1 MRGRAHLGRR
11 QPIAPHLSRPFQTIY
26 FAGINGTAAW
36 IAPAHAF
43 AAVGTVVIPPVT
55 GTAAWRAAAH
65 RFSAT
70 GSTLLIS
77 GTGDWTA
84 AAHRFSAR
92 GGSYRTDNPLVTT
105 LLPNASRAT
114 RLDAHDG
121 LTRLVRYSRVTPL
134 RPKRSPS

>member
-1 MRGRAHLGRR
+1 MSLGL
-11 QPIAPHLSRPFQTIY
+11 APVSSAAISDLPAVVVDVTG
-26 FAGINGTAAW
+26 AAAW
-36 IAPAHAF
+36 VAPAHLF
-43 AAVGTVVIPPVT
+43 AATGETEAPPVT
-55 GTAAWRAAAH
+55 GTAAWATQAH

-70 GSTLLIS
+70 GATLLIS
-77 GTGDWTA
+77 GTGDWIA
-84 AAHRFSAR
+84 AAHQFSAR